1 VSNIE
6 IWRSASF
13 NKVFGG
19 FVDPD
24 DTPYSI
30 YLKMQKY
37 LFILGQPHLKVQVGI
52 QRLVLRAR
60 HKNAVD
66 SEVFTNAVP
75 TSQSSA
81 KVYSCE
87 V

>member
-1 VSNIE
+1 M
-6 IWRSASF
+6 
-13 NKVFGG
+13 FGG

-24 DTPYSI
+24 DTLYSI

-37 LFILGQPHLKVQVGI
+37 LFILGQPHLKVLVSI

-60 HKNAVD
+60 HKNVVS

-75 TSQSSA
+75 TSRSSA